1 MNNHDVGDHGPKL
14 SLPIDEE
21 TARCWLHG
29 EGDPLEIQAKI
40 FKGSLRWL
48 YFHSRGLSVS
58 VLEEIVW
65 VAMAEAFSDFCTL
78 KLSVHDALISL
89 QKSLNRLR
97 AREDRRRRIEIPQ
110 GELVEERADSRNDH
124 EELFDRDYWVKVA
137 RLIERHLT
145 GAMLSLS
152 SRDMD
157 ILACSYGL
165 EDVGDPVRP
174 AMSPVFSSADTKK
187 KAVTRARKRFS
198 QHLESLLV
206 ADLELV
212 PKFDRPLYEDALR
225 LVRGGKIHRVLAVL
239 ESRGHHS

>member
-1 MNNHDVGDHGPKL
+1 MNNQDPGDHGPKL

-21 TARCWLHG
+21 TARCWLYG
-29 EGDPLEIQAKI
+29 EGDPLEIQTEI
-40 FKGSLRWL
+40 FKGCLRWL

-65 VAMAEAFSDFCTL
+65 AAMAKAFSDFSTL
-78 KLSVHDALISL
+78 KLSVHAALISL
-89 QKSLNRLR
+89 QRALNRLR
-97 AREDRRRRIEIPQ
+97 AREDRRRRVEIPQ
-110 GELVEERADSRNDH
+110 GEFMEERADSRNDH
-124 EELFDRDYWVKVA
+124 EELSDRDFWMQVA

-165 EDVGDPVRP
+165 EEVGDPVRP
-174 AMSPVFSSADTKK
+174 STYPVFSSADAEKR
-187 KAVTRARKRFS
+187 AVTRARKRFS

-206 ADLELV
+206 ADLKLV
-212 PKFDRPLYEDALR
+212 PKFDRPLYEEALR
-225 LVRGGKIHRVLAVL
+225 LVRGGKIYRVLAAL
-239 ESRGHHS
+239 QSRGNHS